1 MEFQLEHRAG
11 RLLASGEM
19 TIYHAASMK
28 TALLARWPGGTT
40 DVALDLENVTELD
53 TCGLQM
59 LIMLQQLARS
69 EGRSIAVVAS
79 SAAVR
84 EVLELCGLREWCDT
98 GSEAA

>member
-1 MEFQLEHRAG
+1 MEFQLEHLDG

-40 DVALDLENVTELD
+40 DVALDLANVTELD

-59 LIMLQQLARS
+59 LIMVQQLARS
-69 EGRSIAVVAS
+69 EGRSVVVVAT

-84 EVLELCGLREWCDT
+84 EVLELCGLREWC
-98 GSEAA
+98 GESEAA